1 MAFIDIYSENEIEH
15 QKVLQ
20 RLYEAGLQAI
30 INNFEFRVTISGIS
44 TDGIEV
50 DPEKTVAISDWK
62 KPTTVRQVQSF
73 LGFRN
78 HQRFIEDTVESKKI
92 FFFFI
97 FSICTENIDF
107 FLNTEYTTALLH
119 THIGIK
125 DVCALRLRLICVQH
139 RRYFGTN
146 DNL

>member
-78 HQRFIEDTVESKKI
+78 HQRFIEDTVESKI
-92 FFFFI
+92 FFFFSYFQYVLRI
-97 FSICTENIDF
+97 LIFFSIP
-107 FLNTEYTTALLH
+107 NTPLPCSTRTS
-119 THIGIK
+119 
-125 DVCALRLRLICVQH
+125 V
-139 RRYFGTN
+139 
-146 DNL
+146 